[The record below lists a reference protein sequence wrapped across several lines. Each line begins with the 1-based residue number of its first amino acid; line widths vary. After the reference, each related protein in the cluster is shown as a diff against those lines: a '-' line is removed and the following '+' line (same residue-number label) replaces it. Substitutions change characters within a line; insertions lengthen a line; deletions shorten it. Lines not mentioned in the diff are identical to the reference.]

1 MNRPV
6 HTWLVFLG
14 CLALLFGAMGW
25 VTLHTLNLERERQN
39 TAQEA
44 ANKERVRLALW
55 RLDFQASTLVIRENA
70 RPPEAFRAFHAP
82 EGFFNRDNTEVKK
95 GEVLA
100 PSPLLGVPPDLV
112 MLHFQLDGQGR
123 ASSPQAPSGN
133 ARTLALQNYLD
144 PADIQNAE
152 TRLQQLRNLLA
163 KPGNGERL
171 GTPQVSGREIMRDE
185 VSAAP
190 ALLSNGQILCAWNSF
205 DPKNLPAGAPV
216 VNSGTVVVPS
226 PGEPVAAPVPVPAKA
241 VEQQTLG
248 KDTYAQGSSFMY
260 ENALRKNIVE
270 SQKVETLPQQ
280 LQTKEGRAA
289 SQVRNWSSSEGVEK
303 KEGDLQLSSSSS
315 SPSSSAPGRPK
326 AAVTKKGNAS
336 TSDAKPTEQ
345 AGGFRGELQ
354 SSVAMSGQ
362 KQMEVPQQRDSAVGA
377 DRSQHLQLD
386 QALPKQQGQIDMEAA
401 KKSDLRGTL
410 GGAQQPSFP
419 DPQPQVVANAGTLE
433 ANTRLSANAPIFT
446 MPSSP
451 VTVAPAAPQP
461 APPATTPLIA
471 TAKPLQGFWI
481 EDTLLLTR
489 EATLDGSRV
498 LQGVWLDW
506 PKLRDQWLAQVRDLF
521 PNATLVPA
529 TNALPDQPVLDDPL
543 RLASLPVRL
552 VTGTFATVRVPF
564 WTPMRSSLAVAW
576 CCVGLAGIAVGA
588 VLFGT
593 VALSERRAAFVSAV
607 THELRTPLTTFRLY
621 SEMLASGMV
630 RDEEQKKNY
639 LGTLEAE
646 AGRLSH
652 LVENVLAYARIE
664 RGSARAQVESV
675 SIGDIL
681 DRVVPRLRQRAEQA
695 GMEIAVDASEEERK
709 TMLRVDVAALEQI
722 LFNLVDNACKYAA
735 PRAADKTIHVQAA
748 TRGPLAMLRV
758 RDHGAGISPQERRR
772 VFRPFHKSADKA
784 AHSAPGVG
792 LGLALCE
799 RLSKALGG
807 KLSLEKSPSG
817 AGASF
822 VLELPRA

>member
-6 HTWLVFLG
+6 YTWLVFLG
-14 CLALLFGAMGW
+14 CLALLIGGMGW
-25 VTLHTLNLERERQN
+25 VTVHTLRLERERQHA
-39 TAQEA
+39 AQEA

-112 MLHFQLDGQGR
+112 MLHFQLDGQGK

-133 ARTLALQNYLD
+133 ARTLALQNYLE
-144 PADIQNAE
+144 PGDIQNAE
-152 TRLQQLRNLLA
+152 TRLQQLRALLA
-163 KPGNGERL
+163 KPGNGARV
-171 GTPQVSGREIMRDE
+171 GAPQVSQSNGARGDL
-185 VSAAP
+185 SAAP
-190 ALLSNGQILCAWNSF
+190 GAWSNGQMLCAWNSF
-205 DPKNLPAGAPV
+205 DSKNMNV
-216 VNSGTVVVPS
+216 VSGTLVLESAAKPTT
-226 PGEPVAAPVPVPAKA
+226 PPPAPTKALEPN
-241 VEQQTLG
+241 LG
-248 KDTYAQGSSFMY
+248 QGGYIQQGSLAY
-260 ENALRKNIVE
+260 ENTLRKNAVE

-280 LQTKEGRAA
+280 IQTKEKAM
-289 SQVRNWSSSEGVEK
+289 SQVRSKNSTEGKESASSYSFK
-303 KEGDLQLSSSSS
+303 L
-315 SPSSSAPGRPK
+315 PSAP
-326 AAVTKKGNAS
+326 
-336 TSDAKPTEQ
+336 DAKQEAKKHNADITASDLEGTSS
-345 AGGFRGELQ
+345 AGGF
-354 SSVAMSGQ
+354 VTGQ
-362 KQMEVPQQRDSAVGA
+362 KPAIAAARQKEQQGVSEKPA
-377 DRSQHLQLD
+377 DRSQMDH
-386 QALPKQQGQIDMEAA
+386 ALPSQPSNPQMEVAEA
-401 KKSDLRGTL
+401 KKADMRGTL
-410 GGAQQPSFP
+410 GSIQQPSFP
-419 DPQPQVVANAGTLE
+419 DPNAQVATNAGTL
-433 ANTRLSANAPIFT
+433 ASNSQIAVNAPVPT
-446 MPSSP
+446 LP
-451 VTVAPAAPQP
+451 VAPITAPAAPAAPQEMP
-461 APPATTPLIA
+461 HEAPPTTPPPVA

-489 EATLDGSRV
+489 EATLDGARV

-506 PKLRDQWLAQVRDLF
+506 PKLRDQWLAQVSDLF
-521 PNATLVPA
+521 PQAMLVPA
-529 TNALPDQPVLDDPL
+529 PNALPDQPVLDDPL

-552 VTGTFATVRVPF
+552 VTGPLAVAPSPF
-564 WTPMRSSLAVAW
+564 WTPMRSALVVAW
-576 CCVGLAGIAVGA
+576 LCVGLAGLAVGA

-630 RDEEQKKNY
+630 RDEDQKKNY

-675 SIGDIL
+675 SIGEVL

-695 GMEIAVDASEEERK
+695 GMEIAVDANEEERK
-709 TMLRVDVAALEQI
+709 TLLRVDVAALEQI

-735 PRAADKTIHVQAA
+735 PRAADKTIHVQAS
-748 TRGPLAMLRV
+748 TKGPLAMLRV
-758 RDHGAGISPQERRR
+758 RDHGAGIAPQERRR

-807 KLSLEKSPSG
+807 RLSLEKAPVGS
-817 AGASF
+817 GASF
-822 VLELPRA
+822 VLELPRV